1 MTGGAWRILYEA
13 SPGQQRALL
22 YHGERIC
29 EAWHHFDHAPDLTG
43 SVHKLRIDRVFA
55 KLGRAT
61 ARLDDG
67 TPVSIRVAARD
78 EVRAGGLATIT
89 ISSAP
94 RDGKPWQAV
103 VGARLVGRDVILLPG
118 ETGIAESRQLESP
131 PDDDVK
137 ARIAALCAA
146 PPGFGV
152 ILRRTAGDG
161 VDLPAC
167 VAAQI
172 DEWRRD
178 ARQPAVTGCVYHG
191 GDLRTRIGRAVPG
204 VGIEAVAHDQADA
217 FDADWDE
224 VVASTG
230 QPEVGLAGGGRLW
243 IEPTRALT
251 AIDADSGDGSMAALL
266 AEAPEAIAIQLRLR
280 QCTGLVAI
288 DMPRMA
294 PPVRQ
299 KFDAAL
305 AAALAMDPRHPDW
318 IGRTRGGLLECRIA
332 HGRQGPAVYGR
343 EVTALG
349 ALAVLRAIAR
359 RPTLAA
365 PIVDVPPAEAEWL
378 RGQGAG
384 ALASLD
390 RKVTRV
396 VSSEAETATL
406 REPAR

>member
-1 MTGGAWRILYEA
+1 MTGGAWRILHED

-22 YHGERIC
+22 YHRDRIC

-43 SVHKLRIDRVFA
+43 SVHKLHIDRVFA

-67 TPVSIRVAARD
+67 TAVSIRVTARD
-78 EVRAGGLATIT
+78 EVRAGDLATIT

-103 VGARLVGRDVILLPG
+103 VGARIVGRDVILLPG
-118 ETGIAESRQLESP
+118 ETGIAESRQLEKT
-131 PDDDVK
+131 PDDEVK
-137 ARIAALCAA
+137 GRIAALCTT

-161 VDLPAC
+161 VDLLAC
-167 VAAQI
+167 VAALI

-178 ARQPAVTGCVYHG
+178 ARELAAPGCVHHG
-191 GDLRTRIGRAVPG
+191 GDLRARIGRAVPG
-204 VGIEAVAHDQADA
+204 AHIEPVAHDQADA

-224 VVASTG
+224 VVATTR

-251 AIDADSGDGSMAALL
+251 AIDADSGDGSLATLF
-266 AEAPEAIAIQLRLR
+266 AEAPEVIATQLRLR

-294 PPVRQ
+294 PPARQ

-305 AAALAMDPRHPDW
+305 AAALAVDPRHPEW

-332 HGRQGPAVYGR
+332 HGRQGPAVYGD
-343 EVTALG
+343 EVPALG
-349 ALAVLRAIAR
+349 ALAVLRVISR
-359 RPTLAA
+359 RPSLAA

-390 RKVTRV
+390 RKVTLV
-396 VSSEAETATL
+396 VSSEAKTATL